1 MAGKSGLLGG
11 ESISQYLNDLKT
23 DIQNLYLRDSVPWI
37 VGYSG
42 GKDSTAVLQLVWYA
56 ISDLPKDKLLK
67 PIHIISTDTLV
78 ENPIVA
84 SWVENS
90 HKAIKKASAL
100 NTLPF
105 YPHRLMPEVSNT
117 FWVNLIGKGYPAPR
131 HKFRW
136 CTERLKIKP
145 SNKFIMDVTKESGE
159 SILVLGARK
168 TESSTRSAVMKKHE
182 KNRVTDK
189 LSPSGSLVGC
199 NIFTPIEDWTNDD
212 VWMYLMQFKNPWGYH
227 NQDLLTMYQGA
238 SPDGECPL
246 VVDSSTPSCGD
257 SRFGCWV
264 CTLVEKDKSMSAMIQ
279 NDAEKEW
286 MAPLLAIRNALDFRL
301 MGNGDTDNSASDR
314 HLRDFRRM
322 NGKVSFMGEGERLRV
337 IPGPYT
343 QESRANWLKM
353 LLEAQKLIQN
363 TGPAY
368 VKDIELITVEE
379 LNEIRRIWLFE
390 KNETEDLL
398 PSIYEKIFEKSFQ
411 KGLSDFTRAIDT
423 KHIRD
428 LKEHLKNEPH
438 IFEVIRN
445 SLNAHEVFR
454 YKRSGKKPKDFTED
468 FLQQSLTRNA
478 DEAVK
483 NETEVRN
490 SVQLL
495 SKD

>member
-1 MAGKSGLLGG
+1 MPGQSGLLGSH
-11 ESISQYLNDLKT
+11 SIENVLKELKNE
-23 DIQNLYLRDSVPWI
+23 IQTLYLRDNVPWI

-42 GKDSTAVLQLVWYA
+42 GKDSTAVLQLVWSA
-56 ISDLPKDKLLK
+56 ISELPKNKRLK

-90 HKAIKKASAL
+90 HKAIQRAS
-100 NTLPF
+100 NSFSLPF
-105 YPHRLMPEVSNT
+105 YPHRLMPDISNT

-145 SNKFIMDVTKESGE
+145 SNKFIMDVTKQSGE

-189 LSPSGSLVGC
+189 VSPSGSLTGC
-199 NIFTPIEDWTNDD
+199 NIFTPIETWTNDD
-212 VWMYLMQFKNPWGYH
+212 VWMYLMQYKNPWGYN

-286 MAPLLAIRNALDFRL
+286 MTPLLEIRNALDFRL
-301 MGNGDTDNSASDR
+301 MNNSDSETSASDR

-322 NGKVSFMGEGERLRV
+322 NGKVSFMGEGEKMRV

-343 QESRANWLKM
+343 QESRAMWLRM
-353 LLEAQKLIQN
+353 LLEAQFHIRKS
-363 TGPAY
+363 GPEY
-368 VKDIELITVEE
+368 VKDITLITNEELI
-379 LNEIRRIWLFE
+379 EIRRIWLFE

-398 PSIYEKIFEKSFQ
+398 PVIYEEVLKEPFEMGS
-411 KGLSDFTRAIDT
+411 SDFTRALDI
-423 KHIRD
+423 KYIRE
-428 LKEHLKNEPH
+428 LKKRLADKPH
-438 IFEVIRN
+438 IFEIVRN

-454 YKRSGKKPKDFTED
+454 YKRTGKKPRDFTHE
-468 FLQQSLTRNA
+468 FLQQSLIRNA
-478 DEAVK
+478 EDAVSNEA
-483 NETEVRN
+483 ELRN
-490 SVQLL
+490 SIKNL
-495 SKD
+495 SDI

>member
-1 MAGKSGLLGG
+1 MPGQSGLLGG
-11 ESISQYLNDLKT
+11 ESIGQILDDLKN
-23 DIQNLYLRDSVPWI
+23 DIQTLYLRDNVPWI

-42 GKDSTAVLQLVWYA
+42 GKDSTAVLQLVWSA
-56 ISDLPKDKLLK
+56 ISNLPKDKLHK

-90 HKAIKKASAL
+90 HKAIQRASAS
-100 NTLPF
+100 NSLPF

-145 SNKFIMDVTKESGE
+145 SNKFIMDVTKQSGE
-159 SILVLGARK
+159 SVLVLGARK

-182 KNRVTDK
+182 RNRVTDK
-189 LSPSGSLVGC
+189 LSPSGSLTGC
-199 NIFTPIEDWTNDD
+199 NIFTPIETWTNDD
-212 VWMYLMQFKNPWGYH
+212 VWMYLMQYKNPWGYN

-301 MGNGDTDNSASDR
+301 MNNSDAESSASDR

-322 NGKVSFMGEGERLRV
+322 NGKVSFMGEGEKIRV

-343 QESRANWLKM
+343 QESRAMWLKM
-353 LLEAQKLIQN
+353 LLEAQYHIRN
-363 TGPAY
+363 TGPDY
-368 VKDIELITVEE
+368 VKDITLITAEE
-379 LNEIRRIWLFE
+379 LNAIRRIWLFE

-398 PSIYEKIFEKSFQ
+398 PFIYEEVFKKPFEEGS
-411 KGLSDFTRAIDT
+411 SDFTRAIDT
-423 KHIRD
+423 KYIRR
-428 LKEHLKNEPH
+428 LKERLADKPQ
-438 IFEVIRN
+438 IFEIVRN
-445 SLNAHEVFR
+445 SLNVHEVFR
-454 YKRSGKKPKDFTED
+454 YKRTGKKPRDFTLD
-468 FLQQSLTRNA
+468 FLQQSLVRSA
-478 DEAVK
+478 DEAVR
-483 NETEVRN
+483 NETELRK
-490 SVQLL
+490 SIEDL
-495 SKD
+495 SKI